1 MGFLDRIFGRDE
13 RPEPTDDRQRAA
25 GPAGARSP
33 DEIALERYRYMLR
46 TAPPEDIERAHEEAF
61 AALSPDQRRQVL
73 EQLSAHVPAA
83 ERAQSDRPGDL
94 ARMATRAEMRQPG
107 TIERAF
113 GGQGAWGGGGG
124 GGTGLGL
131 GSVLLTSLAA
141 SFVGTA
147 IAQSFFADAGVA
159 AADSSGADAA
169 GFAGGEGAGSDTA
182 GDTGE
187 AGAAGSEAGAS
198 DWEGG
203 LDSSGSWDDAG
214 GGDFGGGDFGGGD
227 FGGGDFGGGDFGGA

>member
-1 MGFLDRIFGRDE
+1 MTSNPRLGVHTHPRWWQ
-13 RPEPTDDRQRAA
+13 TAA
-25 GPAGARSP
+25 VYQIYPRS
-33 DEIALERYRYMLR
+33 
-46 TAPPEDIERAHEEAF
+46 F
-61 AALSPDQRRQVL
+61 ADTS
-73 EQLSAHVPAA
+73 HNGT
-83 ERAQSDRPGDL
+83 GDL

-214 GGDFGGGDFGGGD
+214 GGDV
-227 FGGGDFGGGDFGGA
+227 GGGDFGGGDFGGA